1 MYAFVMVRKTSVIHS
16 INFHYLSQVK
26 TIYSRSF
33 DVACQMKFSSKAE
46 TSTTNPTPTN
56 QQQFVIKITIEK

>member
-1 MYAFVMVRKTSVIHS
+1 MYAFVIVRKTSVIHS
-16 INFHYLSQVK
+16 INFNYSQVK

-56 QQQFVIKITIEK
+56 QQQFVIKITIAK